1 MGQMLERFKQIFSGL
16 EIAYGQT
23 KKTDDFSETGK
34 HQTKSFTIKNPPTD
48 KLWQGH
54 LNGEDPALG
63 IVPIRE
69 DNRCKWGCID
79 IDTYPFDHK
88 SFIKKIRSKN
98 IPMILFRSKS
108 GGAHAFLFTKDFV
121 PASLMRVRLKKIAAE
136 LGYAKAEIFP
146 KQDYIRADRGDT
158 GSFLNLPYH
167 GGDKTIRYA
176 FDDEG
181 NCLTLNQF
189 FDMYEKYSLSE
200 KELANVKKT
209 KEKEKLEDDNN
220 PLKGAPPCLI
230 AISKE
235 GIPNGQ
241 RNNAMYNF
249 GVYLKKRH
257 SSDWDLKMYDYNK
270 KYCTPPLERKEI
282 EILIKSLERKEYQYK
297 CKDEPIQ
304 SFCNAKL
311 CVTQEFGVGDGA
323 PSPTITEIRKYDS
336 DPPIYFVTIDGESV
350 EVDDVTLHD
359 SEKFSVAS
367 MNQLGR
373 PMLPVGKIIWRKM
386 LIHLFKNLGE
396 VPAPESS
403 KIDVQVK
410 ELLADFIN
418 KAPGKEMKDIK
429 RGLPYSDEKE
439 SFFKFKDFWRYLQRS
454 KSWPDKTYPKQ
465 KTLRLL
471 ESLFDAK
478 ENTKSIEGKNTRI
491 IEMKTIKLDKPNLRK
506 TNMKDV
512 PFA

>member
-1 MGQMLERFKQIFSGL
+1 MLERFKQIFSGL

>member
-1 MGQMLERFKQIFSGL
+1 MLERFKKIFSGL

-23 KKTDDFSETGK
+23 KKTDNFLENGK
-34 HQTKSFTIKNPPTD
+34 HQTKSFTIKSSPTD
-48 KLWQGH
+48 KLWQDH
-54 LNGEDPALG
+54 LNGKDPALG

-69 DNRCKWGCID
+69 DSRCKWGCID

-88 SFIKKIRSKN
+88 SFIKKIRSKD

-121 PASLMRVRLKKIAAE
+121 PASLMRDRLKKIAAE
-136 LGYAKAEIFP
+136 LGYARAEIFP
-146 KQDYIRADRGDT
+146 KQDYIKADRGDT

-176 FDDEG
+176 FDDQGE
-181 NCLTLNQF
+181 CITLNQF

-200 KELANVKKT
+200 KELANVKKE
-209 KEKEKLEDDNN
+209 KEKEKIEDDND

-235 GIPNGQ
+235 GIPDGQ

-249 GVYLKKRH
+249 GVYLKKRY
-257 SSDWDLKMYDYNK
+257 SSDWDLKMYDYNEE
-270 KYCTPPLERKEI
+270 YCTPPLGRKEI
-282 EILIKSLERKEYQYK
+282 EEINKSVAKKEYQYK

-304 SFCNAKL
+304 SFCDAKL
-311 CVTQEFGVGDGA
+311 CVTKEFGVGDGA

-350 EVDDVTLHD
+350 EVDDITLHD

-373 PMLPVGKIIWRKM
+373 PILPVGKIIWRKM
-386 LIHLFKNLGE
+386 LVNLFKDLKN
-396 VPAPESS
+396 VDAPESS
-403 KIDVQVK
+403 KIDVQVR

-429 RGLPYSDEKE
+429 RGLSYSDEQD

-465 KTLRLL
+465 KTMRLL
-471 ESLFDAK
+471 EELFSAK
-478 ENTKSIEGKNTRI
+478 EIVENVDKKNTRMI
-491 IEMKTIKLDKPNLRK
+491 KMETIKLEKPNLRK
-506 TNMKDV
+506 DKMKDV
-512 PFA
+512 PFV

>member
-1 MGQMLERFKQIFSGL
+1 MLERFKQVFSGL

-48 KLWQGH
+48 RLWQGH
-54 LNGEDPALG
+54 LDGEDPALG

-200 KELANVKKT
+200 KELANVKKI

>member
-1 MGQMLERFKQIFSGL
+1 
-16 EIAYGQT
+16 
-23 KKTDDFSETGK
+23 
-34 HQTKSFTIKNPPTD
+34 
-48 KLWQGH
+48 
-54 LNGEDPALG
+54 
-63 IVPIRE
+63 
-69 DNRCKWGCID
+69 
-79 IDTYPFDHK
+79 
-88 SFIKKIRSKN
+88 
-98 IPMILFRSKS
+98 
-108 GGAHAFLFTKDFV
+108 
-121 PASLMRVRLKKIAAE
+121 MRDRLKKIAAE
-136 LGYAKAEIFP
+136 LGHARAEIFP

>member
-1 MGQMLERFKQIFSGL
+1 MGQMLERFKQVFSGL

-48 KLWQGH
+48 RLWQGH
-54 LNGEDPALG
+54 LDGEDPALG

-200 KELANVKKT
+200 KELANVKKI
-209 KEKEKLEDDNN
+209 KEKLEDDNN

>member
-1 MGQMLERFKQIFSGL
+1 
-16 EIAYGQT
+16 
-23 KKTDDFSETGK
+23 
-34 HQTKSFTIKNPPTD
+34 
-48 KLWQGH
+48 
-54 LNGEDPALG
+54 
-63 IVPIRE
+63 
-69 DNRCKWGCID
+69 
-79 IDTYPFDHK
+79 
-88 SFIKKIRSKN
+88 
-98 IPMILFRSKS
+98 
-108 GGAHAFLFTKDFV
+108 
-121 PASLMRVRLKKIAAE
+121 MRVRLKKIAAE

-189 FDMYEKYSLSE
+189 FNMYEKYSLSE

-209 KEKEKLEDDNN
+209 KEKLEDDNN

-506 TNMKDV
+506 TSMKDV

>member
-1 MGQMLERFKQIFSGL
+1 MLERFKQVFSGL

-23 KKTDDFSETGK
+23 KKTDDFSENGK

-48 KLWQGH
+48 KLWQAH
-54 LNGEDPALG
+54 LDGEDPALG

-69 DNRCKWGCID
+69 DNKCKWGCID

-88 SFIKKIRSKN
+88 SFIKKIRDKN

-121 PASLMRVRLKKIAAE
+121 PASLMRDRLKKIAAE
-136 LGYAKAEIFP
+136 LGHARAEIFP

-454 KSWPDKTYPKQ
+454 KSWPDKTYPC
-465 KTLRLL
+465 LL
-471 ESLFDAK
+471 YTSPSPRD
-478 ENTKSIEGKNTRI
+478 S
-491 IEMKTIKLDKPNLRK
+491 
-506 TNMKDV
+506 
-512 PFA
+512 

>member
-1 MGQMLERFKQIFSGL
+1 MLERFKQIFSGL

-48 KLWQGH
+48 RLWQGH
-54 LNGEDPALG
+54 LDGEDPALG

-200 KELANVKKT
+200 KELANVKKI

>member
-48 KLWQGH
+48 RLWQGH
-54 LNGEDPALG
+54 LDGEDPALG

-200 KELANVKKT
+200 KELANVKKI

-506 TNMKDV
+506 TSMKDV